1 MGSAALTS
9 ALLSSKYSVLL
20 GLLRREIGDAE
31 VVRVGPADADEPYP
45 PHVLGSDELPG
56 PPPARYVIECRLS
69 NGRLLHVSDHRGFGL
84 RKLARPAAAPDDW
97 IVEIWSDRD
106 DYVSGLVHTTAC
118 SEHTADGL
126 MSAVRDAVRVQ
137 GMRAAV

>member
-1 MGSAALTS
+1 M
-9 ALLSSKYSVLL
+9 
-20 GLLRREIGDAE
+20 
-31 VVRVGPADADEPYP
+31 GPADADEPYP
-45 PHVLGSDELPG
+45 PHVLGPDELPG
-56 PPPARYVIECRLS
+56 PPPARYAIECRLS
-69 NGRLLHVSDHRGFGL
+69 DGHLLHVSDHRGFGL

-97 IVEIWSDRD
+97 LVEIWSHRD
-106 DYVSGLVHTTAC
+106 DYVSGLAHTTAC